1 MNWGIV
7 IGIMGVVLGVVGIGA
22 AVYQRRESRR
32 IMERMEAMLRQ
43 VMDGSFRPEGY
54 DESLLSALENTMK
67 EFLRSSALGAA
78 RVAEERDHIKT
89 FIADISHQT
98 KTPMANIL
106 LYSQL
111 LTESNDLT
119 PEDRRAAEAL
129 EGQAGKL
136 SFLITSLVKLSRLE
150 TGILTVDPVRGNLRE
165 LMETAVR
172 QVLPQAEAKGV
183 SLTVERAGT
192 AGFGTAAADAADTV
206 VAADTAAAVDATA
219 DAMAVFDMKWT
230 CEALYNLLENAV
242 KYTEPGGHIIV
253 RIRMYEMFGCVEVED
268 TGEGIPEEDIS
279 RIFGRFFRGKNGRE
293 KEGLGIGLFL
303 AREIV
308 SLEGGY
314 IKVKS
319 EPGRGSVFSVFL
331 PRENGKKAEA
341 LKEKNEVE

>member
-43 VMDGSFRPEGY
+43 AMDGGFCPEDY

-67 EFLRSSALGAA
+67 EFLRSGTLGAA

-119 PEDRRAAEAL
+119 SEDRRAAEAL

-206 VAADTAAAVDATA
+206 VAADTAAAV

>member
-32 IMERMEAMLRQ
+32 IMERMESMLRQ
-43 VMDGSFRPEGY
+43 AMDGSFRPEGY

-165 LMETAVR
+165 LMESAVR
-172 QVLPQAEAKGV
+172 QVLPQAEEKGV

-192 AGFGTAAADAADTV
+192 AGFG
-206 VAADTAAAVDATA
+206 TAAAVDATA

>member
-7 IGIMGVVLGVVGIGA
+7 FGVLGVILGAAGIGA
-22 AVYQRRESRR
+22 AVYQRWESRK
-32 IMERMEAMLRQ
+32 IMQRMEVMLRQ
-43 VMDGSFRPEGY
+43 AMDGSFRPEDY
-54 DESLLSALENTMK
+54 DESLLSSLENTMK
-67 EFLRSSALGAA
+67 EFLRASTLGAA

-98 KTPMANIL
+98 KTPMANML

-111 LTESNDLT
+111 LAESCALI

-129 EGQAGKL
+129 EGQAEKL

-150 TGILTVDPVRGNLRE
+150 TGILTVDPVRENLQE

-183 SLTVERAGT
+183 SLTVEQTGT
-192 AGFGTAAADAADTV
+192 ASCGAET
-206 VAADTAAAVDATA
+206 ADTAAGM
-219 DAMAVFDMKWT
+219 DAMAETPDAAAVFDMKWT

-242 KYTEPGGHIIV
+242 KYTEPGGQINV
-253 RIRMYEMFGCVEVED
+253 RIRMYEMFSCVEVED

-279 RIFGRFFRGKNGRE
+279 RIFGRFYRGKNGRE

-308 SLEGGY
+308 ALEGGY

-319 EPGRGSVFSVFL
+319 EPGKGSVFSVFL
-331 PRENGKKAEA
+331 PRENGKKTEDS
-341 LKEKNEVE
+341 KEKNEVE

>member
-7 IGIMGVVLGVVGIGA
+7 FGVLGVILGTVGVGA
-22 AVYQRRESRR
+22 AICQRRESRR
-32 IMERMEAMLRQ
+32 IMQRMEAMLRQ
-43 VMDGSFRPEGY
+43 AMDGGFRPEDY

-67 EFLRSSALGAA
+67 EFLQASTLGAA

-111 LTESNDLT
+111 LKESRDLT
-119 PEDRRAAEAL
+119 TEDRRAADAL
-129 EGQAGKL
+129 EGQAEKL

-150 TGILTVDPVRGNLRE
+150 TGILTVDPVRENLRE
-165 LMETAVR
+165 MMETAVR

-183 SLTVERAGT
+183 FLTVEQTG
-192 AGFGTAAADAADTV
+192 DAV
-206 VAADTAAAVDATA
+206 CAVET
-219 DAMAVFDMKWT
+219 AVFDMKWT

-242 KYTEPGGHIIV
+242 KYTEPGGQITV
-253 RIRMYEMFGCVEVED
+253 RIRMYELFGCVEVED

-319 EPGRGSVFSVFL
+319 EPGKGSVFSVFL
-331 PRENGKKAEA
+331 PRENGKKTEAEER
-341 LKEKNEVE
+341 KE

>member
-7 IGIMGVVLGVVGIGA
+7 IGIMGVVLGVAGIGA

-43 VMDGSFRPEGY
+43 AMDGSFRPGDY

-67 EFLRSSALGAA
+67 EFLRASTLGAA

-119 PEDRRAAEAL
+119 PEDRRATEAL

-172 QVLPQAEAKGV
+172 QVLPQADAKGV

-319 EPGRGSVFSVFL
+319 EPGKGSVFSVFL

>member
-1 MNWGIV
+1 MNWGI
-7 IGIMGVVLGVVGIGA
+7 ICLIAGTILGIAGVGA
-22 AVYQRRESRR
+22 AAHQRRESRK
-32 IMERMEAMLRQ
+32 IMQRMETMLRQ
-43 VMDGSFRPEGY
+43 AMDGSFRPGDY

-67 EFLRSSALGAA
+67 EFLRASTLGAA

-111 LTESNDLT
+111 LTESCDLT

-129 EGQAGKL
+129 EGQAEKL

-150 TGILTVDPVRGNLRE
+150 TGILTVDPVRENLQE

-183 SLTVERAGT
+183 SLTLEQAG
-192 AGFGTAAADAADTV
+192 DAACTA
-206 VAADTAAAVDATA
+206 VAVDTA
-219 DAMAVFDMKWT
+219 AVFDMKWT

-242 KYTEPGGHIIV
+242 KYTEPGGRITV

-319 EPGRGSVFSVFL
+319 EPGKGSVFSVFL
-331 PRENGKKAEA
+331 PQENGKKTEDS
-341 LKEKNEVE
+341 KEKNEVE

>member
-7 IGIMGVVLGVVGIGA
+7 IGIMGVVLGVAGIGA

-43 VMDGSFRPEGY
+43 AMDGGFCPEDY

-67 EFLRSSALGAA
+67 EFLRSSTLGAA

-150 TGILTVDPVRGNLRE
+150 TGILTVDPVCGNLRE

-172 QVLPQAEAKGV
+172 QVLPQAEVKGA
-183 SLTVERAGT
+183 SLTVERAGN
-192 AGFGTAAADAADTV
+192 AGFGAAAA
-206 VAADTAAAVDATA
+206 VAADTAAAVDAMA
-219 DAMAVFDMKWT
+219 DATAVFDMKWT

>member
-7 IGIMGVVLGVVGIGA
+7 CLIAGTILGIAGVGA
-22 AVYQRRESRR
+22 AAHQRRESRK
-32 IMERMEAMLRQ
+32 IMQRMETMLRQ
-43 VMDGSFRPEGY
+43 AMDGSFRPGDY

-67 EFLRSSALGAA
+67 EFLRASTLGAA

-111 LTESNDLT
+111 LTESRALT

-129 EGQAGKL
+129 EGQAEKL

-150 TGILTVDPVRGNLRE
+150 TGILTVEPVQENLQN

-183 SLTVERAGT
+183 SLTVEQTGDAVPSAESPDAVAGT
-192 AGFGTAAADAADTV
+192 
-206 VAADTAAAVDATA
+206 DATA
-219 DAMAVFDMKWT
+219 ESPDAAAVFDMKWT

-242 KYTEPGGHIIV
+242 KYTEPGGRITV

-319 EPGRGSVFSVFL
+319 EPGKGSVFSVFL
-331 PRENGKKAEA
+331 PRENGKKTEDS
-341 LKEKNEVE
+341 KEKNEVE

>member
-43 VMDGSFRPEGY
+43 AMDGGFCPEDY

-119 PEDRRAAEAL
+119 PEDSRAAEAL

-150 TGILTVDPVRGNLRE
+150 TGILTVDPVCGNLRE

-172 QVLPQAEAKGV
+172 QVLPQAEVKGV

-331 PRENGKKAEA
+331 PRENGKKAEG

>member
-7 IGIMGVVLGVVGIGA
+7 CLIAGTILGAAGIGA
-22 AVYQRRESRR
+22 AVYQRRESRK
-32 IMERMEAMLRQ
+32 IMQRMEAMLRQ
-43 VMDGSFRPEGY
+43 AMDGSFRPEDY

-67 EFLRSSALGAA
+67 EFLRASTLGAA
-78 RVAEERDHIKT
+78 RVAEERDYIKT

-111 LTESNDLT
+111 LTESRDLT

-129 EGQAGKL
+129 EGQAEKL

-150 TGILTVDPVRGNLRE
+150 TGILTVDPAQENLQE
-165 LMETAVR
+165 LMDTAVR

-183 SLTVERAGT
+183 SLTVEQAGNVKST
-192 AGFGTAAADAADTV
+192 EETS
-206 VAADTAAAVDATA
+206 DTAAI
-219 DAMAVFDMKWT
+219 FDMKWT

-242 KYTEPGGHIIV
+242 KYTEPGGRVTV

-268 TGEGIPEEDIS
+268 TGAGIPEEDIS

-319 EPGRGSVFSVFL
+319 EPGKGSVFSVFL
-331 PRENGKKAEA
+331 PRENGKKEDAS
-341 LKEKNEVE
+341 KEKNQVE

>member
-7 IGIMGVVLGVVGIGA
+7 IGIMGVVLGVAGIGA

-43 VMDGSFRPEGY
+43 AMDGGFCPEDY

-67 EFLRSSALGAA
+67 EFLRSSTLGAA

-150 TGILTVDPVRGNLRE
+150 TGILTVDPVCGNLRE

-172 QVLPQAEAKGV
+172 QVLPQAEVKGV

-192 AGFGTAAADAADTV
+192 AGFGTAA
-206 VAADTAAAVDATA
+206 A

>member
-1 MNWGIV
+1 
-7 IGIMGVVLGVVGIGA
+7 
-22 AVYQRRESRR
+22 
-32 IMERMEAMLRQ
+32 MERMEAMLRQ
-43 VMDGSFRPEGY
+43 AMDGGFCPEDY

-67 EFLRSSALGAA
+67 EFLRSGTLGAA

-150 TGILTVDPVRGNLRE
+150 TGILTVDPVRENLQE

-183 SLTVERAGT
+183 SLTVEQTGT
-192 AGFGTAAADAADTV
+192 ASCGAETADTV

-253 RIRMYEMFGCVEVED
+253 RIRMYEMLGCVEVED
-268 TGEGIPEEDIS
+268 TGEGIPEEEIS

>member
-43 VMDGSFRPEGY
+43 AMDGSFRPGDY

-67 EFLRSSALGAA
+67 EFLRSSTLGAA

-150 TGILTVDPVRGNLRE
+150 TGILTVDPVRENLRE

-172 QVLPQAEAKGV
+172 QVLLQAEAKGV
-183 SLTVERAGT
+183 SLAVERAGT
-192 AGFGTAAADAADTV
+192 AGFGTTAADAADTV
-206 VAADTAAAVDATA
+206 VAADTAAAVDA
-219 DAMAVFDMKWT
+219 MAVFDMKWT
-230 CEALYNLLENAV
+230 GEALYNLLENAV

-279 RIFGRFFRGKNGRE
+279 RIFGRFYRGKNGRE

-319 EPGRGSVFSVFL
+319 EPGKGSVFSVFL

-341 LKEKNEVE
+341 LKEKNEVK

>member
-7 IGIMGVVLGVVGIGA
+7 FGVLGVILGAAGIGA
-22 AVYQRRESRR
+22 AVYQRWESRK
-32 IMERMEAMLRQ
+32 IMQRMEVMLRQ
-43 VMDGSFRPEGY
+43 AMDGSFRPEDY
-54 DESLLSALENTMK
+54 DESLLSSLENTMK

-98 KTPMANIL
+98 KTTMANIL

-111 LTESNDLT
+111 LAESCALT

-129 EGQAGKL
+129 EGQAEKL

-150 TGILTVDPVRGNLRE
+150 TGILTVDPVRENLQE

-183 SLTVERAGT
+183 SLTVEQTGT
-192 AGFGTAAADAADTV
+192 ASCGAETADTV

-242 KYTEPGGHIIV
+242 KYTESGGHITV
-253 RIRMYEMFGCVEVED
+253 RIRMYEMFGCVEVKD

-319 EPGRGSVFSVFL
+319 ELGKGSVFSVFL
-331 PRENGKKAEA
+331 PRESRNERKAET
-341 LKEKNEVE
+341 LERKE

>member
-7 IGIMGVVLGVVGIGA
+7 IGIMGVVLGVVGICA

-43 VMDGSFRPEGY
+43 AMDGGFCPEDY

-150 TGILTVDPVRGNLRE
+150 TGILTVDPVCGNLRE

-172 QVLPQAEAKGV
+172 QVLPQAEVKGV

-192 AGFGTAAADAADTV
+192 AGFGTAA
-206 VAADTAAAVDATA
+206 A

-319 EPGRGSVFSVFL
+319 EPGKGSVFSVFL

>member
-32 IMERMEAMLRQ
+32 IMERMKAMLRQ
-43 VMDGSFRPEGY
+43 AMDGSFRPGDY

-67 EFLRSSALGAA
+67 EFLRASTLGAA

-150 TGILTVDPVRGNLRE
+150 TGILTVDPVRENLRE

-183 SLTVERAGT
+183 SLAVERAGT

-206 VAADTAAAVDATA
+206 VAADTAAAVDA
-219 DAMAVFDMKWT
+219 MAVFDMKWT
-230 CEALYNLLENAV
+230 GEALYNLLENAV

-279 RIFGRFFRGKNGRE
+279 RIFGRFYRGKNGRE

-319 EPGRGSVFSVFL
+319 EPGKGSVFSVFL

-341 LKEKNEVE
+341 LKEKNEVK

>member
-7 IGIMGVVLGVVGIGA
+7 LGVLGVILGAAGIGA
-22 AVYQRRESRR
+22 AVHQRRESRK
-32 IMERMEAMLRQ
+32 IMQRMEAMLRQ
-43 VMDGSFRPEGY
+43 AMDGSFRPEDY

-67 EFLRSSALGAA
+67 EFLRASTLGAA

-111 LTESNDLT
+111 LTESRALT

-129 EGQAGKL
+129 EGQAEKL

-150 TGILTVDPVRGNLRE
+150 TGILTVDPVRENLQN

-183 SLTVERAGT
+183 SLTVEQTGDAGP
-192 AGFGTAAADAADTV
+192 AAVAADA
-206 VAADTAAAVDATA
+206 VAGTDATA
-219 DAMAVFDMKWT
+219 ESPDAAAVFDMKWT

-242 KYTEPGGHIIV
+242 KYTEPGGRITV

-279 RIFGRFFRGKNGRE
+279 RIFSRFYRGKNGRE

-319 EPGRGSVFSVFL
+319 EPGKGSVFSVFL
-331 PRENGKKAEA
+331 PRENGKKTEDS
-341 LKEKNEVE
+341 KEKNEVE

>member
-7 IGIMGVVLGVVGIGA
+7 IGIMGVVLGVAGIGA

-43 VMDGSFRPEGY
+43 AMDGGFCPEDY

-67 EFLRSSALGAA
+67 EFLRSSTLGAA

-150 TGILTVDPVRGNLRE
+150 TGILTVDPVCGNLRE

-172 QVLPQAEAKGV
+172 QVLPQAEVKGA

-192 AGFGTAAADAADTV
+192 AGFGTAA
-206 VAADTAAAVDATA
+206 A

>member
-43 VMDGSFRPEGY
+43 AMDGSFRPGDY

-67 EFLRSSALGAA
+67 EFLRASTLGAA

-150 TGILTVDPVRGNLRE
+150 TGILTVDPVRENLRE

-183 SLTVERAGT
+183 SLAVERAGT

-206 VAADTAAAVDATA
+206 VAADTAAAVDA
-219 DAMAVFDMKWT
+219 MAVFDMKWT
-230 CEALYNLLENAV
+230 GEALYNLLENAV

-279 RIFGRFFRGKNGRE
+279 RIFGRFYRGKNGRE

-319 EPGRGSVFSVFL
+319 EPGKGSVFSVFL

-341 LKEKNEVE
+341 LKEKNEVK

>member
-1 MNWGIV
+1 
-7 IGIMGVVLGVVGIGA
+7 
-22 AVYQRRESRR
+22 
-32 IMERMEAMLRQ
+32 
-43 VMDGSFRPEGY
+43 
-54 DESLLSALENTMK
+54 
-67 EFLRSSALGAA
+67 
-78 RVAEERDHIKT
+78 
-89 FIADISHQT
+89 
-98 KTPMANIL
+98 MANIL

-150 TGILTVDPVRGNLRE
+150 TGILTVDPVRENLRE

-183 SLTVERAGT
+183 SLAVERAGT

-206 VAADTAAAVDATA
+206 VAADTAAAVDA
-219 DAMAVFDMKWT
+219 MAVFDMKWT
-230 CEALYNLLENAV
+230 GEALYNLLENAV

-279 RIFGRFFRGKNGRE
+279 RIFGRFYRGKNGRE

-319 EPGRGSVFSVFL
+319 EPGKGSVFSVFL

-341 LKEKNEVE
+341 LKEKNEVK

>member
-43 VMDGSFRPEGY
+43 AMDGSFRPGDY

-67 EFLRSSALGAA
+67 EFLRSSTLGAA

-150 TGILTVDPVRGNLRE
+150 TGILTVDPVRENLRE

-183 SLTVERAGT
+183 SLAVERAGT
-192 AGFGTAAADAADTV
+192 AGFGTTAADAADTV
-206 VAADTAAAVDATA
+206 VAADTAAAVDA
-219 DAMAVFDMKWT
+219 MAVFDMKWT
-230 CEALYNLLENAV
+230 GEALYNLLENAV

-279 RIFGRFFRGKNGRE
+279 RIFGRFYRGKNGRE

-319 EPGRGSVFSVFL
+319 EPGKGSVFSVFL

-341 LKEKNEVE
+341 LKEKNEVK

>member
-43 VMDGSFRPEGY
+43 AMDGSFRPGDY

-67 EFLRSSALGAA
+67 EFLRSSTLGAA

-150 TGILTVDPVRGNLRE
+150 TGILTVDPVRENLRE

-183 SLTVERAGT
+183 SLAVERAGT
-192 AGFGTAAADAADTV
+192 AGFGTT
-206 VAADTAAAVDATA
+206 AADTAAAV

-230 CEALYNLLENAV
+230 GEALYNLLENAV

-279 RIFGRFFRGKNGRE
+279 RIFGRFYRGKNGRE

-319 EPGRGSVFSVFL
+319 EPGKGSVFSVFL

-341 LKEKNEVE
+341 LKEKNEVK